1 MAPGRF
7 ADSGARFSRRSTFD
21 ASDVALTLIHFMGA
35 KDQGA
40 FAVDLA
46 LRLNVLAA
54 FVALAFVGAILF
66 GAF

>member
-1 MAPGRF
+1 LAPGRF
-7 ADSGARFSRRSTFD
+7 ADSGAWFSRRSTFD
-21 ASDVALTLIHFMGA
+21 ASDAALTLIHFRSA

>member
-1 MAPGRF
+1 VFVRE
-7 ADSGARFSRRSTFD
+7 
-21 ASDVALTLIHFMGA
+21 
-35 KDQGA
+35 DQGA

>member
-1 MAPGRF
+1 VAPEQF
-7 ADSGARFSRRSTFD
+7 ARSAATFSRRSTFD
-21 ASDVALTLIHFMGA
+21 ASNAALTLIHFTGA

-54 FVALAFVGAILF
+54 FVALAFVGAILI

>member
-1 MAPGRF
+1 MQHVWRF
-7 ADSGARFSRRSTFD
+7 GSGVNSVRLVFVRE
-21 ASDVALTLIHFMGA
+21 
-35 KDQGA
+35 DQGA